1 MFRQNNSDNNHVHQ
15 MLGEQYEQ
23 TDGSSSEDKI
33 NFPFLTTPSG
43 NLKVIPQQVGTLQRT
58 NVNSLVLFTVCHSSI
73 IYK

>member
-33 NFPFLTTPSG
+33 NFPFLPTPSG

-58 NVNSLVLFTVCHSSI
+58 VNSLDLFNVTHSSI